1 MRRGRGWSKAAV
13 PEWAALGDA
22 QGDPQ
27 SSAVRLQ
34 AARHAAGH
42 RVHSDTGRRAYSRGL
57 GLACAVI
64 GLIVGGAGL
73 RLVLRDQEDA
83 RQSLARLANRVDE
96 DPIKAVFRRRDVGLA
111 HHQLEV
117 DGQELRRLLAARA
130 DQRQS
135 VSLVA
140 AGLVLS
146 FAGTLVTLPW

>member
-1 MRRGRGWSKAAV
+1 MPPVTASSRTLAGVPVAA
-13 PEWAALGDA
+13 A
-22 QGDPQ
+22 
-27 SSAVRLQ
+27 
-34 AARHAAGH
+34 
-42 RVHSDTGRRAYSRGL
+42 L

-73 RLVLRDQEDA
+73 RFVIRDMQDA
-83 RQSLARLANRVDE
+83 RRSLARLANPVDE

>member
-1 MRRGRGWSKAAV
+1 MHR
-13 PEWAALGDA
+13 AALSPRPCGS
-22 QGDPQ
+22 Q
-27 SSAVRLQ
+27 
-34 AARHAAGH
+34 
-42 RVHSDTGRRAYSRGL
+42 RRAMPPVTASSRTLAGVPVAAAL

-73 RLVLRDQEDA
+73 RLVIRDQQDA
-83 RQSLARLANRVDE
+83 RQSLARLANPVDE